1 MTYEAAK
8 FIHVIGVVMLLGN
21 VTATAIWKLFADRTG
36 DPKIVSFAQGLIT
49 LTDWSLTFWGVVL
62 TIAGGYAAATIGGLD
77 PLSDKWLVIGHL
89 LFVLSGALWLGV
101 LVPLQLR
108 MARMSRQ
115 FRNGDPIPPA
125 YNAASRT
132 WFIVGLIS
140 TVPLIAALWVM
151 IVKPS

>member
-8 FIHVIGVVMLLGN
+8 FIHVMGVVMLLGN

-36 DPKIVSFAQGLIT
+36 DPKIVSFAQRLIT

-62 TIAGGYAAATIGGLD
+62 TIWGGYAAAAIGGLY
-77 PLSDKWLVIGHL
+77 LFSDRWLVIGQL
-89 LFVLSGALWLGV
+89 LFVLSGALWLGI

-115 FRNGDPIPPA
+115 FENGAPIPPA
-125 YNAASRT
+125 YVAASRT
-132 WFIVGLIS
+132 WFIVGIIS
-140 TVPLIAALWVM
+140 TVPLLAAVWVM
-151 IVKPS
+151 IAKPS